1 MKILIVDDNNMERL
15 FLSTA
20 LKSLRYDIFEAANG
34 NEALSIIDSQ
44 NINIVISD
52 WMMPEM
58 DGIELCQKIREKK
71 DSGGYVYVIMV
82 TSRSEEEDLM
92 RGFEAGVDAY
102 LQKPITIKLL
112 NVQVKV
118 GIRIINLEQQL
129 NYEKQ
134 KVSRFAHEMETLAN
148 QRAEQL
154 IHSDRMATLGVMAA
168 GIAHEINNP
177 ATFINGNIQTFEKFW
192 NIIKERLSAQKISD
206 NDISK
211 EGNRK
216 TTQSKIEDQKLAFI
230 IEEMPSLI
238 DGIRSGTGRIQRI
251 LNGLKSYARQDSP
264 EFIKYDIHRI
274 IDDAL
279 LLCNNSLK
287 YNITITKNFMKNIP
301 SVRCDPQQIE
311 QVFVNIFNNAA
322 DAMDKISKG
331 HINIITTHSLRN
343 DIKSLI
349 DKPDNFDQND
359 NPEYINQINA
369 LDNNNQIIV
378 IIEDSGPGLSKE
390 ALRNIWNPFFTT
402 KPVGKGTG
410 LGMSISHGIIK
421 SHGGSITAEN
431 RTKGGARFIIRLP
444 IYEVD

>member
-1 MKILIVDDNNMERL
+1 MKILIVDDNQMERL
-15 FLSTA
+15 FLTTA
-20 LKSLRYDIFEAANG
+20 LKRLNYDIVEAANG
-34 NEALSIIDSQ
+34 NEALSILESQ
-44 NINIVISD
+44 NINIIISD

-58 DGIELCQKIREKK
+58 DGIELCQRIRARKN
-71 DSGGYVYVIMV
+71 SNGYVYVIMV

-102 LQKPITIKLL
+102 LQKPITIKIL

-134 KVSRFAHEMETLAN
+134 KVSRFANEMETLAN

-154 IHSDRMATLGVMAA
+154 VHSDRMATLGVMAA

-192 NIIKERLSAQKISD
+192 NIIKDRLSNVNIA
-206 NDISK
+206 
-211 EGNRK
+211 
-216 TTQSKIEDQKLAFI
+216 DQKLAFI
-230 IEEMPSLI
+230 IKEMPSLI
-238 DGIRSGTGRIQRI
+238 DGIKSGAGRIQRI
-251 LNGLKSYARQDSP
+251 LKGLKSYARQDSP
-264 EFIKYDIHRI
+264 EFIQYDIHRI

-287 YNITITKNFMKNIP
+287 YNITITKNFMKDIP
-301 SVRCDPQQIE
+301 SVKCDPQQIE
-311 QVFVNIFNNAA
+311 QVLVNIFNNAA
-322 DAMDKISKG
+322 DAMENISKG
-331 HINIITTHSLRN
+331 SLNITTTHDSR
-343 DIKSLI
+343 
-349 DKPDNFDQND
+349 
-359 NPEYINQINA
+359 
-369 LDNNNQIIV
+369 LDSNNQIIV
-378 IIEDSGPGLSKE
+378 IIEDSGLGLNKE
-390 ALRNIWNPFFTT
+390 TLRNIWNPFFTT

-431 RTKGGARFIIRLP
+431 KEKGGARFIIRLP
-444 IYEVD
+444 TYEVA

>member
-1 MKILIVDDNNMERL
+1 MKILIVDDNQMERL
-15 FLSTA
+15 FLTTA
-20 LKSLRYDIFEAANG
+20 LKRLNYDIFEAANG
-34 NEALSIIDSQ
+34 NEALSMLESY

-58 DGIELCQKIREKK
+58 DGIELCQRIRARKNS
-71 DSGGYVYVIMV
+71 DGYVYVIMV

-102 LQKPITIKLL
+102 LQKPITIKIL

-154 IHSDRMATLGVMAA
+154 VHSDRMATLGVMAA

-192 NIIKERLSAQKISD
+192 NIIKDRLSNGNIADQKI
-206 NDISK
+206 
-211 EGNRK
+211 G
-216 TTQSKIEDQKLAFI
+216 FI

-238 DGIRSGTGRIQRI
+238 DGIRSGAGRIQRI
-251 LNGLKSYARQDSP
+251 LKGLKSYARQDSP
-264 EFIKYDIHRI
+264 EFIKYDIHKI

-279 LLCNNSLK
+279 LLCHNSLK
-287 YNITITKNFMKNIP
+287 YNVTITKNFMKDIP

-311 QVFVNIFNNAA
+311 QVLVNIFNNAA
-322 DAMDKISKG
+322 DAMESISKG
-331 HINIITTHSLRN
+331 YINITTTHNSQN
-343 DIKSLI
+343 GTKSI
-349 DKPDNFDQND
+349 TEKPNNINQND
-359 NPEYINQINA
+359 TPECINTIND
-369 LDNNNQIIV
+369 LCNNNQIII
-378 IIEDSGPGLSKE
+378 IIEDSGPGLSKDT
-390 ALRNIWNPFFTT
+390 LRNIWNPFFTT

-421 SHGGSITAEN
+421 AHGGSITAEN
-431 RTKGGARFIIRLP
+431 REKGGARFIIRLP
-444 IYEVD
+444 IYEAA